1 MNMPNKVHKEVYMF
15 KCIGIFL
22 MFLSGYSLEQAFN
35 LNAVI
40 WFLFGLFLVLSQGI
54 FGHLL
59 FVQRE
64 KVRAEYRRQ
73 K

>member
-1 MNMPNKVHKEVYMF
+1 MF

-40 WFLFGLFLVLSQGI
+40 WFLFGLFLVFSQGI